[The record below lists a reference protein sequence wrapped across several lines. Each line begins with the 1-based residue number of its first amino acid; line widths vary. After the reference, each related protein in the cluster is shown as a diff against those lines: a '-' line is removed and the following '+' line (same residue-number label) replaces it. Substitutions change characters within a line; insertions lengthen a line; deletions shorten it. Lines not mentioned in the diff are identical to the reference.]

1 MEQALNVII
10 FWAVCLVAIIVHFE
24 CAHRLI
30 KVNGRDDPEGS
41 LKGAWHKAALPWI
54 TGAWLLLSFDLL
66 FFTPERLGAFD
77 GFIAAGLAALSFG
90 AVMYYWGFGATIGT
104 AVDPTYD
111 HATDYT
117 SNLMVTTCAMLVVFG
132 VVCALRLCGVEI
144 DVVKAWRFFFIL

>member
-10 FWAVCLVAIIVHFE
+10 FWAVYLVAVIVHFE

-30 KVNGRDDPEGS
+30 RVGKRDDPEGL

-54 TGAWLLLSFDLL
+54 IGAWLLLSFDLL
-66 FFTPERLGAFD
+66 FFTPERLGAYD

-90 AVMYYWGFGATIGT
+90 AVMYYWGYGATIGT
-104 AVDPTYD
+104 AVEPTYD

-117 SNLMVTTCAMLVVFG
+117 NNLMFTTSIMLVLFG

-144 DVVKAWRFFFIL
+144 DLIKAWQFLFIL